1 MQTYNVHEAKT
12 RLSELLQRVEQGEEF
27 ILARG
32 GKPIAKLSRFTH
44 QSRRPGYL
52 GKEFRL
58 DSEMFARAD
67 SEIENLFE
75 CSELLPE

>member
-32 GKPIAKLSRFTH
+32 GKPIARLTRLTREP
-44 QSRRPGYL
+44 RRPGYL
-52 GKEFRL
+52 GDEFRL
-58 DSEMFARAD
+58 DPDLFVSTD
-67 SEIENLFE
+67 SEIESLFE
-75 CSELLPE
+75 SSELFPE